1 MEFQSRLKSPINMVC
16 WLMRL
21 FLPKT
26 SCLTEEGHSLATPD
40 AYPWALFNRLGL
52 CCSIPSLVS
61 VPVGCSPHI
70 PQSAPAS

>member
-26 SCLTEEGHSLATPD
+26 SFLTEEAHSLATPD
-40 AYPWALFNRLGL
+40 AYPWALFDRLDL
-52 CCSIPSLVS
+52 SYSISSLVS
-61 VPVGCSPHI
+61 IRIGCSPHI